1 MPGGRR
7 PVIGLAGGIG
17 AGKST
22 VARMLADLGCVVA
35 DSDVLAR
42 QALGD
47 PAIRDA
53 LLRWWGPQV
62 LSGSGQIDRAAVAR
76 IVFARP
82 PERRRLESVVHP
94 WVESRRRA
102 LFQRAPRDAPAL
114 VIDAPLLFEAGVDRA
129 CDAVVFVEADRDT
142 RVGRL
147 AESRG
152 WDEQELSKRE
162 DLQRPL
168 DEKQARADYV
178 ISNTGDLD
186 ALTEQVRRTLSE
198 IVQPHRS

>member
-1 MPGGRR
+1 M
-7 PVIGLAGGIG
+7 
-17 AGKST
+17 
-22 VARMLADLGCVVA
+22 
-35 DSDVLAR
+35 
-42 QALGD
+42 
-47 PAIRDA
+47 
-53 LLRWWGPQV
+53 
-62 LSGSGQIDRAAVAR
+62 
-76 IVFARP
+76 
-82 PERRRLESVVHP
+82 
-94 WVESRRRA
+94 
-102 LFQRAPRDAPAL
+102 
-114 VIDAPLLFEAGVDRA
+114 IDAPLLFEAGVDRA

-142 RVGRL
+142 RVRRL